1 MDDFLANNSGALLI
15 IALSAMVLGTL
26 LILVPQL
33 LRAHQRSLEWQHE
46 EHTQALERGQPLPPP
61 DALATAAGRTAS
73 LVPMVI
79 MCAAGVVSCFLIAYK
94 PTDVFATALV
104 VWCSAGVVSLSAITA
119 GVALMGRLAG
129 LKEDVSEE
137 EMADH
142 P

>member
-33 LRAHQRSLEWQHE
+33 LRAHQRNLEWQHE
-46 EHTQALERGQPLPPP
+46 EHMQALERGQPLPPQ
-61 DALATAAGRTAS
+61 DVLATAAGRTAS

-104 VWCSAGVVSLSAITA
+104 
-119 GVALMGRLAG
+119 
-129 LKEDVSEE
+129 
-137 EMADH
+137 
-142 P
+142 